1 MLDWLD
7 PEDAKEHI
15 YESLFQSEFKFQANN
30 DNLVLNG
37 KKSNLQ
43 ILSVSTNKNGL
54 QASVVSGQTDP
65 LKRGWI
71 YKIEEEKN
79 TPIST
84 GVINQ
89 KSKGKTVQAY
99 FIIPGENNASVKYQV
114 KMISVDGGIG
124 ANLTSSNG
132 ISLSFIAQQKAGKV
146 ISGAGLTTS
155 GRVKV
160 QIDGK
165 GEKFEVLE

>member
-1 MLDWLD
+1 
-7 PEDAKEHI
+7 
-15 YESLFQSEFKFQANN
+15 
-30 DNLVLNG
+30 
-37 KKSNLQ
+37 
-43 ILSVSTNKNGL
+43 
-54 QASVVSGQTDP
+54 
-65 LKRGWI
+65 
-71 YKIEEEKN
+71 
-79 TPIST
+79 
-84 GVINQ
+84 
-89 KSKGKTVQAY
+89 
-99 FIIPGENNASVKYQV
+99 
-114 KMISVDGGIG
+114 MISVDGGIG